1 MGASASLPRLYT
13 SKVTS
18 QEQLTAKT
26 DEVAKMANELFRFMY
41 TQYELKEV
49 WDIAANP
56 EEYII
61 ALSTMIEK
69 QFHVIGFTTDRTT
82 SGEIYF
88 VRKKELDKKMAEK
101 AEQQKKNAKIIAFF
115 FVRVFQILGAM
126 LLIIKDNTLDLTAMK
141 EEYERP
147 ILGQALPRTYLRGGA
162 SGASVEEV
170 LGPFEFLRRI
180 LENVTEEDRRLFSP
194 PISEPSKVYRIR
206 NTNAFFKFTPVR
218 ENVTD
223 INIDVVNRQMNPE
236 FFVAVKYA
244 NRKEV
249 ALPFKVMVD
258 SMYPVSFSNRSTDK
272 NTLFN
277 VRFYIPSKSA
287 DGRLVRLPD
296 EKKVTIDRVPQ
307 KPDSTVIS
315 YQVLRQGD
323 IAGIIALNQFKESR
337 DLRYILEKWLFQN
350 AASATGESIELLQRF
365 ERSAEPEEEERKFEE
380 TDNKLLKTDKI
391 TNPSIREG
399 YKTLLNKTMGAHCIK
414 RATQL
419 LDAMS
424 IEKGLHGDS
433 QTHICKFSAPG
444 VTERDTSFDAYK
456 PTNTVA
462 QLFGK
467 VDLLKM
473 DEAMKVISA
482 FIPPQGSDSTTTL
495 SMSDLSDKDPE
506 KAALKDAVKRM
517 QAAFDVLNKGREV
530 SSFRDIK
537 IQKPEECNTSES
549 IEIKNQI
556 LLNGLRDV
564 SQQLLGYHVNNIVE
578 ITKFLKSIFN
588 ISQRGNGSWEVKGI
602 NNSVLFAGFPV
613 LDILTDQARE
623 LLLKYYSGCEEIYQ
637 KGVSLWKD
645 DMTSKMP
652 AAVPAAVPA
661 AAVPAAVPADVP
673 PVPEP

>member
-147 ILGQALPRTYLRGGA
+147 ILGQALPRTYLKGGA

-218 ENVTD
+218 ENVAD

-365 ERSAEPEEEERKFEE
+365 ERTAEPEEEERKFEE

-652 AAVPAAVPA
+652 AAVPMAAPMPA
-661 AAVPAAVPADVP
+661 PAPVPADVP

>member
-162 SGASVEEV
+162 SVEEV

-249 ALPFKVMVD
+249 ALPFKIMVD

-365 ERSAEPEEEERKFEE
+365 ERTAEPEEEERKFEE
-380 TDNKLLKTDKI
+380 TDNKLLKVDKI

-482 FIPPQGSDSTTTL
+482 FIPPQGSESVTTL

-506 KAALKDAVKRM
+506 KAALKDAMKRM
-517 QAAFDVLNKGREV
+517 QSAFDVMNKGREV

-549 IEIKNQI
+549 IEVKNQI

-564 SQQLLGYHVNNIVE
+564 SQQLLGYHVNSIIE

-602 NNSVLFAGFPV
+602 NNSILFAGFPV

-623 LLLKYYSGCEEIYQ
+623 LLLRYYSGCEDIYQ

-645 DMTSKMP
+645 DVTSKK
-652 AAVPAAVPA
+652 AAVPAAPAPVTEGMAMA
-661 AAVPAAVPADVP
+661 AAVPVI
-673 PVPEP
+673 PEP

>member
-18 QEQLTAKT
+18 QDQLTAKT

-56 EEYII
+56 EEYVI

-88 VRKKELDKKMAEK
+88 VRKKDLDKKMAEK
-101 AEQQKKNAKIIAFF
+101 MEQHKKNAKIIAFF

-126 LLIIKDNTLDLTAMK
+126 LLIIKDNTLDLTKMK
-141 EEYERP
+141 DEYERP
-147 ILGQALPRTYLRGGA
+147 ILGQALPRTYLRGGF
-162 SGASVEEV
+162 SGEV
-170 LGPFEFLRRI
+170 LGPFEFLRHI
-180 LENVTEEDRRLFSP
+180 LEDIREEDKRLFSP
-194 PISEPSKVYRIR
+194 PVSEPSKVYRIR

-218 ENVTD
+218 ENVAD
-223 INIDVVNRQMNPE
+223 INIDAVNRQMNPE

-258 SMYPVSFSNRSTDK
+258 SMYPVSFSNRATDK

-506 KAALKDAVKRM
+506 KAALKDAIKRM
-517 QAAFDVLNKGREV
+517 QAAFDVLNKGSEA

-537 IQKPEECNTSES
+537 IQKPEECSTSES
-549 IEIKNQI
+549 IEVKNQI

-645 DMTSKMP
+645 DVTSKKAAVVPSAPPMPGAVPGAVPAP
-652 AAVPAAVPA
+652 AAVI
-661 AAVPAAVPADVP
+661 
-673 PVPEP
+673 PEP